1 MKFPEWVSGAAWSPY
16 SRFIAIALGRE
27 GPAPDSGPPALEILD
42 AMTLVKL
49 SALEFP
55 TDHPYCY
62 KNYLVFSL
70 DGHLLAW
77 FGEDW
82 GYNVRI
88 STWDVQTGVLVSSI
102 SIESWGDLHSSIITY
117 STCGTMFV
125 VLYCGYKNST
135 IHIYNALS
143 GAHMYSH
150 TVEGKASENI
160 WTYGGCL

>member
-1 MKFPEWVSGAAWSPY
+1 MVPC
-16 SRFIAIALGRE
+16 SRFITIALGRE

-102 SIESWGDLHSSIITY
+102 SIESWRDLHSSLITY
-117 STCGTMFV
+117 STYRTMFV

-135 IHIYNALS
+135 STSTMLS
-143 GAHMYSH
+143 LVH
-150 TVEGKASENI
+150 TCIPIQLEEKPQKIFGLMVDAFNLL
-160 WTYGGCL
+160 T